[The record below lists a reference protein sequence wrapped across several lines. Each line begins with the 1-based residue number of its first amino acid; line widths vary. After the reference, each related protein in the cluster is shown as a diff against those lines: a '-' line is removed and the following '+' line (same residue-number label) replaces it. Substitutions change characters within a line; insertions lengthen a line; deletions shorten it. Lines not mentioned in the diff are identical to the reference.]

1 MPELGHGSHKQ
12 QGDSDQAH
20 SPQNDQSRAYSVD
33 HRSGQET
40 KRQTRHKKSKEK
52 ALRNLGASE
61 PKGLHKRGIEDWE
74 SIKNDSHGKKKVQKR
89 RDNNPPAVE
98 YARWS
103 MVRHGNP
110 FSYEAEIYVL
120 ERDCEFCV

>member
-1 MPELGHGSHKQ
+1 MPQLGHGSHQQ
-12 QGDSDQAH
+12 QGDSDQAG
-20 SPQNDQSRAYSVD
+20 SRQNDQSRAYPVD
-33 HRSGQET
+33 HRSGQEA
-40 KRQTRHKKSKEK
+40 KRQARHKKSEEE
-52 ALRNLGASE
+52 ALRNLCASE
-61 PKGLHKRGIEDWE
+61 PQGLHKRGIENWE
-74 SIKNDSHGKKKVQKR
+74 SIKDDSYGKKKVQKR
-89 RDNNPPAVE
+89 GNNNPPAVE

>member
-20 SPQNDQSRAYSVD
+20 SRQNDQSRAYSVD

-74 SIKNDSHGKKKVQKR
+74 SIKNDSTAKKRFQKTRQQHPPSR
-89 RDNNPPAVE
+89 RICALIDGSP
-98 YARWS
+98 WKT
-103 MVRHGNP
+103 
-110 FSYEAEIYVL
+110 FSYEAEIL
-120 ERDCEFCV
+120 RSGRDCEFYV